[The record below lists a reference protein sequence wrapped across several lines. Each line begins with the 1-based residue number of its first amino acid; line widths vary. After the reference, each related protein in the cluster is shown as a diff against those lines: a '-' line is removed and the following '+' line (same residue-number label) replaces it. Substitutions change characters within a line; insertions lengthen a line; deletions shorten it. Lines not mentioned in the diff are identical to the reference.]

1 MSSSEGWS
9 LGYWGV
15 GLGVPAG
22 SCPCRSAGL
31 QVITES
37 HWARLESQVS
47 GAADLGD
54 RNHLQERTSCA
65 AQLRVES

>member
-1 MSSSEGWS
+1 MRGGAWGTGGW
-9 LGYWGV
+9 
-15 GLGVPAG
+15 GLGCQLEVVL
-22 SCPCRSAGL
+22 AGL

-37 HWARLESQVS
+37 RWARLESQVS

-65 AQLRVES
+65 AQLHVES